1 MAEILYY
8 SGIVMFVFFA
18 FLTIFLGFKL
28 KVVDAVRFVIKPE
41 SYKSKERNK
50 ITKKKAQVAKK
61 QISKESKMRS
71 KVLHTKGI
79 DMTEVLGEVFEP
91 TEIIND
97 DNGFVDEGATEVL
110 EIAQNYATALLE
122 SSGTEFLD
130 EDDYPIMQVD

>member
-61 QISKESKMRS
+61 QISKESKKRS